1 MSSAATAA
9 RPPLAGGAT
18 PASLRRRGSSLDTLP
33 QLPPRD
39 GSASS
44 ATPPVRAL
52 YKDDEL
58 LVPPGKY
65 GLVEPGVHR
74 SAFPSP
80 ASFRFLRLLGLRTV
94 LNLSREKPMR
104 TVTNFFSEAG
114 IEVVDVGLGVWTHED
129 SRPISEELIKGA
141 LELLLDR
148 ARHPLLVLSSSGTHQ
163 TGTLVGCLRRSQE
176 WSLVSILD
184 EYRSYAAPAAR
195 VECEQFI
202 ELWDTDVVVVPK
214 KPPRWFRAHERLLR
228 DDAARWRE
236 VRRRQ
241 AAAEADGGEDEGG
254 GGEMEGEE
262 DGGEEDE
269 EAAYFR
275 VAGPLVSPGVHV
287 AAVDSDD
294 D

>member
-1 MSSAATAA
+1 MTSTTTAP
-9 RPPLAGGAT
+9 RPPLAGQGT

-52 YKDDEL
+52 YKADEL
-58 LVPPGKY
+58 LVPPEKY

-129 SRPISEELIKGA
+129 LSLI
-141 LELLLDR
+141 
-148 ARHPLLVLSSSGTHQ
+148 H
-163 TGTLVGCLRRSQE
+163 
-176 WSLVSILD
+176 I
-184 EYRSYAAPAAR
+184 
-195 VECEQFI
+195 
-202 ELWDTDVVVVPK
+202 
-214 KPPRWFRAHERLLR
+214 
-228 DDAARWRE
+228 
-236 VRRRQ
+236 
-241 AAAEADGGEDEGG
+241 
-254 GGEMEGEE
+254 
-262 DGGEEDE
+262 
-269 EAAYFR
+269 
-275 VAGPLVSPGVHV
+275 
-287 AAVDSDD
+287 
-294 D
+294 